1 VSLES
6 PWPSRGV
13 PRASATA
20 AKDCG
25 RGSVPLP
32 KRHNPWARSWS
43 MDTGGTRGG
52 TADDDARAST
62 YTTHTASRYIR
73 LVYTQNHCPWLLLGF
88 SKATILSVWGEI
100 AYLCDGQVQYPRHD

>member
-1 VSLES
+1 MSLES

-32 KRHNPWARSWS
+32 KRHNPWAKS
-43 MDTGGTRGG
+43 
-52 TADDDARAST
+52 
-62 YTTHTASRYIR
+62 
-73 LVYTQNHCPWLLLGF
+73 
-88 SKATILSVWGEI
+88 
-100 AYLCDGQVQYPRHD
+100 